1 MFKCS
6 FEVDY
11 REKVILHFQREFGR
25 QQCLPQRDGATMVG
39 FKSPWEAVGRGLPVP
54 SPAGDTPQMIYSI
67 NAMGKKTERVR
78 DRKA

>member
-1 MFKCS
+1 
-6 FEVDY
+6 
-11 REKVILHFQREFGR
+11 
-25 QQCLPQRDGATMVG
+25 MVG